1 MVRRL
6 ALITGLTLSLAACG
20 GGSSSTSGNAA
31 NNSEQKTDL
40 VQTETAAPQATAEV
54 GSAVT
59 TKDGLSITVT
69 PLAKTK
75 PGKFATGLVSGNV
88 NNAFS
93 IKATNGGTAEANL
106 TGLIVTVGDGA
117 DVTCADILDADNGFA
132 GAPMDPLA
140 PGASVEFKWAVSCT
154 GKSGAAVT
162 VDVSVDGV
170 NLVDAKG
177 KLA

>member
-20 GGSSSTSGNAA
+20 GGGSSTSGNAA
-31 NNSEQKTDL
+31 NNSEQKTNL

-75 PGKFATGLVSGNV
+75 PGKFA
-88 NNAFS
+88 
-93 IKATNGGTAEANL
+93 
-106 TGLIVTVGDGA
+106 
-117 DVTCADILDADNGFA
+117 
-132 GAPMDPLA
+132 
-140 PGASVEFKWAVSCT
+140 
-154 GKSGAAVT
+154 
-162 VDVSVDGV
+162 
-170 NLVDAKG
+170 
-177 KLA
+177 